1 MFLLALLSLL
11 GRGEILN
18 IQGLQV
24 EKHENSVLIDGLNV
38 ENLPPLVG
46 VTDLGDLITRSFWA
60 GQLKETSTIELN
72 HQHVP
77 SSNLFIVNFGTDSS
91 ILTQTHELQGKTADL
106 SYDFFPADSVSIL
119 TSMTTSRNPVEHG
132 VVGKSWEVNQSPI
145 EAYSEPKTFSSR
157 NTFVEVVHNQ
167 NKRTKIVTASSNP
180 QLARAF
186 NQEKHAF
193 DTVID
198 HEFQSSNGLQFT
210 KEDLLAAFETEEF
223 WKQFASQIAALD
235 ASDSFME
242 SFLMEMEYIRR
253 LSSNMQASEEL
264 VLFNIATNTPSNS
277 AAQEILLGT
286 ISHVQKQFKVQYPE
300 GSSQIVF
307 FKEPTV
313 ISNSNSET
321 KLSVPYQAVEFSEA
335 NDGLNGPVLQDPR
348 SYQIATWL
356 TFFAV
361 FIVYY
366 FIYEFMTMDYD
377 TDATLFTKWKRGT
390 KIDARMG
397 GMGDMMGDVRF

>member
-1 MFLLALLSLL
+1 
-11 GRGEILN
+11 
-18 IQGLQV
+18 
-24 EKHENSVLIDGLNV
+24 
-38 ENLPPLVG
+38 
-46 VTDLGDLITRSFWA
+46 
-60 GQLKETSTIELN
+60 
-72 HQHVP
+72 
-77 SSNLFIVNFGTDSS
+77 
-91 ILTQTHELQGKTADL
+91 
-106 SYDFFPADSVSIL
+106 
-119 TSMTTSRNPVEHG
+119 MTTSRNPVEHG

-145 EAYSEPKTFSSR
+145 EAYSEPKSFSSR

-253 LSSNMQASEEL
+253 LASNMQASEEP

-286 ISHVQKQFKVQYPE
+286 ISHMQKQFKAQYPE

-313 ISNSNSET
+313 ISNSET

-361 FIVYY
+361 FFVYY
-366 FIYEFMTMDYD
+366 FIYDFMTMDYD